1 MAALRVSLRQLQVFA
16 AVARTGSTAA
26 ASVAVALSQSATS
39 SAVNELERL
48 LDVRLFDRAG
58 KRLQLNDLGRVVLR
72 RALSVLDGATG
83 VEQLAREG
91 ASQLQALRIGAST
104 TIGSYVLPKLLASYF
119 AAGSGP
125 DSGAWQSRVS
135 IANTAEICSAVAR
148 FELDVGIIEGPNH
161 EPELKVEPWLND
173 EMTIVAAADDPISGR
188 DEVVSARALR
198 GATWLLR
205 EPGSGT
211 RAFTDQMVLPLLH
224 SYRRSIELGNSEAIK
239 RAAAEGLGVA
249 CLSHWVVADMVH
261 AGHLRLLRTR
271 IQQRIRR
278 CYIVRHHAKEMT
290 PALQALLSVLTAAKE
305 VGRSV

>member
-1 MAALRVSLRQLQVFA
+1 VAALRVSLRQLQVFA

-58 KRLQLNDLGRVVLR
+58 KRLLLNDLGRVVLR

-119 AAGSGP
+119 AAGAGP
-125 DSGAWQSRVS
+125 DTGAWQSRVS
-135 IANTAEICSAVAR
+135 IANTAEICAAVAR

-161 EPELKVEPWLND
+161 EPELKVEPWLDD
-173 EMTIVAAADDPISGR
+173 EMTIVAAADDPISRR

-198 GATWLLR
+198 AATWLLR

-224 SYRRSIELGNSEAIK
+224 SYRRSIELGSSEAIK

-305 VGRSV
+305 DGRSV